1 MNSFIMILFILT
13 GIAVAIY
20 SIYKIRK
27 RQKEWQQ
34 FASNHGFLYSRNV
47 GIAEVPVEVAQAKG
61 ETALTG
67 LANVIRTTV
76 ANSGSRLKYDTRW
89 IPESYSEHHLFR
101 EGHSRKVSNLCQG
114 IEKDLKILA
123 FDYQYT
129 TGSGKNSQTHY
140 LTPLIIESNLVFK
153 PLIIRPE
160 NVFDKIGAAV
170 GFDDIDFESAEF
182 SKKYYVKC
190 DDKKFAYD
198 IIHARMMEFLLECRN
213 MNLEAQNNS
222 ILFHQG
228 KILAISEVEL
238 LLIAAKKFVE
248 LTPDYVR
255 KEYS

>member
-1 MNSFIMILFILT
+1 MNLSLFILFILA
-13 GIAVAIY
+13 GIALAIFAY
-20 SIYKIRK
+20 YKILK

-34 FASNHGFLYSRNV
+34 FAANHRFLYSR
-47 GIAEVPVEVAQAKG
+47 
-61 ETALTG
+61 
-67 LANVIRTTV
+67 
-76 ANSGSRLKYDTRW
+76 YDTMW

-114 IEKDLKILA
+114 MEKDLKILA

-129 TGSGKNSQTHY
+129 TGSGKNQQTHY
-140 LTPLIIESNLVFK
+140 LTPLIIESSLIFK

-190 DDKKFAYD
+190 ADKKFAYD

-213 MNLEAQNNS
+213 MNLEAQNDS

-228 KILAISEVEL
+228 KILAISELEL
-238 LLIAAKKFVE
+238 ILMAAHRFIE

-255 KEYS
+255 QEIARPSIRS